1 MHLTGEDFAAA
12 CQRSGGIFEKDKV
25 MGGNGHLT
33 YCASAAN
40 FD

>member
-12 CQRSGGIFEKDKV
+12 CQPSGGIFEKDQSN
-25 MGGNGHLT
+25 GGNGHLT
-33 YCASAAN
+33 YCASVAN